1 MLKRHYIILALVVV
15 VVLVLV
21 SLPNQTMA
29 KFKLAISS
37 LFLPLFGL
45 AGSSQ
50 QLASKAG
57 DSVLSRQ
64 ELIRQNEQL
73 RRENEQLR
81 FKDQQAQEIWRENA
95 QLRQFVGWQR
105 QTLVKC
111 KLARVV
117 ARDPANWWRT
127 IWINLG
133 SRDGMQVNLPVR
145 TMEGLVGR
153 ISVVG
158 TTRSQVILLGDPNL
172 KVAAVIQDTRETGIV
187 FSGSSNPLENNMVDL
202 GYLSRAS
209 EIKPGQIVETSGDG
223 GLFPKGIRIGQIVD
237 SQPADQGL
245 SMEARVKL
253 FAKMNALEEVWVV
266 LP

>member
-1 MLKRHYIILALVVV
+1 MVKRHYIALALVVL
-15 VVLVLV
+15 VVLVLL

-37 LFLPLFGL
+37 LFLPLFGA
-45 AGSSQ
+45 AGAAQ
-50 QLASKAG
+50 QLALKAG

-81 FKDQQAQEIWRENA
+81 LKDQQSQEVWRENG
-95 QLRQFVGWQR
+95 QLRQLVGWPK
-105 QTLVKC
+105 QTLIKC

-117 ARDPANWWRT
+117 ARDPANWFRT
-127 IWINLG
+127 IQINLG

-145 TMEGLVGR
+145 TIEGLVGR
-153 ISVVG
+153 ISAVG
-158 TTRSQVILLGDPNL
+158 ATRSQVLLLGDPNL
-172 KVAAVIQDTRETGIV
+172 RVAAVIQDTRETGIV
-187 FSGSSNPLENNMVDL
+187 LSDSSYPLENNMVDL
-202 GYLSRAS
+202 GYLSRTS

-253 FAKMNALEEVWVV
+253 FARMNALEEVWVM